1 MRYDTLYFAFFLAL
15 VWLAYALLPW
25 RGFILLAAST
35 LFYAAAGL
43 RDSVLAAVIILSNY
57 ALQFPIQRDRR
68 WLYLALLIDF
78 GCLAYFKYRVFLTTA
93 VGFDVFTHDIVIP
106 LGISFYVFQLSAF
119 LIDIA
124 RGQAQ
129 PFRSLPRF
137 ALFKLFFSQLVA
149 GPITRW
155 RQFGP
160 QVHRVFDGK
169 LAIRPRLIGL
179 GLGLCLLGLLKK
191 VVFADSIAPIVDG
204 IFRNGPADSAAAWLG
219 AWLFMFQI
227 YFDFSGY
234 SDIAIGSAYLFG
246 IRLPRNFATP
256 LLASSIA
263 QFWQRWHITLA
274 SYLRDYAFIP
284 LADMRLTAR
293 RHRIAQHFLAI
304 TATMALCGLWHGAN
318 FTFVIWGALQG
329 AAMVFATLWS
339 RNLRPAPAWTGWAAT
354 FAFCV
359 IACVFFRSPSVR
371 YALHYLG
378 TMLSFRSAPVVSAV
392 EGAGTWPGTW
402 HVTWQGTWHLPTDA
416 TTVLLIAAGCL
427 ALLAM
432 HWLEAQLFT
441 RRALV
446 LIRRLDG
453 TFLRVLF
460 AAAALWLLLLPKVQD
475 NPFIYFRF

>member
-1 MRYDTLYFAFFLAL
+1 VRYDTLYFAFFLAL
-15 VWLAYALLPW
+15 VWLAFLLLPW
-25 RGFILLAAST
+25 RGWILLAASV
-35 LFYAAAGL
+35 LFYAVAGL

-57 ALQFPIQRDRR
+57 AFQFPIQRDRR
-68 WLYLALLIDF
+68 WLYPALLIDF
-78 GCLAYFKYRVFLTTA
+78 GCLAYFKYRVFLTSA

-106 LGISFYVFQLSAF
+106 LGISFYIFQLSAF

-124 RGQAQ
+124 HGKAQ
-129 PFRSLPRF
+129 PFRSLARF

-160 QVHRVFDGK
+160 QVHRLFDGK
-169 LAIRPRLIGL
+169 LAIRSSLIGL
-179 GLGLCLLGLLKK
+179 GLGLCLLGLVKK
-191 VVFADSIAPIVDG
+191 VLFADSIAPTVDA
-204 IFRNGPADSAAAWLG
+204 IFRDGPADSAAAWLG

-246 IRLPRNFATP
+246 IRLPINFATP

-274 SYLRDYAFIP
+274 SYLRDYVFIP
-284 LADMRLTAR
+284 LADTKWTTR

-304 TATMALCGLWHGAN
+304 IATMALCGLWHGAN

-339 RNLRPAPAWTGWAAT
+339 RRFRPPPAWTGWAAT

-359 IACVFFRSPSVR
+359 MASVFFRSPNVG
-371 YALHYLG
+371 YAFHYLG
-378 TMLSFRSAPVVSAV
+378 TMFSFGDASDASAEQAPH
-392 EGAGTWPGTW
+392 G
-402 HVTWQGTWHLPTDA
+402 WHLPSDA
-416 TTVLLIAAGCL
+416 ITALLITAGCL

-432 HWLEAQLFT
+432 HWLEAKLFT

-446 LIRRLDG
+446 LILRFDG
-453 TFLRVLF
+453 IFLRALF
-460 AAAALWLLLLPKVQD
+460 AGAALWLLLLPKAQD

>member
-1 MRYDTLYFAFFLAL
+1 VRFDTYYFAFFLAL
-15 VWLAYALLPW
+15 VWLAFLLVPW
-25 RGFILLAAST
+25 RGWILLAASI

-57 ALQFPIQRDRR
+57 AFQFPVQRDRR
-68 WLYLALLIDF
+68 WLYPALLIDF

-93 VGFDVFTHDIVIP
+93 AGFDVFKHDIVIP

-124 RGQAQ
+124 HGKAQ
-129 PFRSLPRF
+129 PFQSLARF

-160 QVHRVFDGK
+160 QVHRLFDGK
-169 LAIRPRLIGL
+169 LAIRSRRIGL
-179 GLGLCLLGLLKK
+179 GLGLCLLGLVKK
-191 VVFADSIAPIVDG
+191 VLFADSIAPTVDA
-204 IFRNGPADSAAAWLG
+204 IFRDGPAGLAAAWLG

-256 LLASSIA
+256 FLASSIA

-274 SYLRDYAFIP
+274 SYLRDYVFIP
-284 LADMRLTAR
+284 LADMRFTIR

-318 FTFVIWGALQG
+318 FTFVIWGTLQG

-339 RNLRPAPAWTGWAAT
+339 RHFRPPPAVIGWAAT
-354 FAFCV
+354 FTFCV
-359 IACVFFRSPSVR
+359 ISSVFFRSPNVG

-378 TMLSFRSAPVVSAV
+378 TMFSFRDALAGPAEQAV
-392 EGAGTWPGTW
+392 EG
-402 HVTWQGTWHLPTDA
+402 WHLPTNGM
-416 TTVLLIAAGCL
+416 TELLIAAGCL

-432 HWLEAQLFT
+432 HWLEAQLYT

-460 AAAALWLLLLPKVQD
+460 TAAALWLLLLSNVQD